1 MTTDKLYGAASAYF
15 LVGALWTYLYAIVQY
30 FYPGSFAMGGTPV
43 TAVPMLNLLY
53 FSMMA
58 LTTSGFGN
66 VAPVLP
72 PAQSLAVLEQIFGGQ
87 GVRVPIYLVAR
98 LSSSRSRG
106 VSCS

>member
-1 MTTDKLYGAASAYF
+1 MTTDKLYEAASAYF

-72 PAQSLAVLEQIFGGQ
+72 PAQSLTVLEQIFG
-87 GVRVPIYLVAR
+87 VKV
-98 LSSSRSRG
+98 
-106 VSCS
+106 